1 MFVKDMKSLIK
12 YAIELDISEL
22 ECKLGYK
29 GDAILRLSSSNKN
42 TIERIE
48 VFCKNLDIEYNTLY
62 NNRKISSDVFCI
74 FNTDIYK
81 LK

>member
-1 MFVKDMKSLIK
+1 MFVKDMKLLIR

-29 GDAILRLSSSNKN
+29 GDAILRLSSSDRNIIKK
-42 TIERIE
+42 IEA
-48 VFCKNLDIEYNTLY
+48 FCDNMDIEHNTLY
-62 NNRKISSDVFCI
+62 NNRKISEDIFCI